1 MLRLRRSRGGLGH
14 VPILCIWARA
24 CLAWAVAGKDGI
36 MAGGTSST
44 AITGA
49 SGRLICVTCRS
60 NPGSSLSSGSHSGSF
75 PAHHKSGTKL
85 VARPKR
91 KDNNSQNILS
101 GWLRTILPLNIIA
114 PCVISFKS
122 SVKELECCLLEFL
135 RASLLSSIWTP
146 STL

>member
-75 PAHHKSGTKL
+75 PAAYHKSGTKL

-101 GWLRTILPLNIIA
+101 GWLPLPLPLNKANCTMCDLFQKFCERDFVDAEIYFHY
-114 PCVISFKS
+114 SH
-122 SVKELECCLLEFL
+122 
-135 RASLLSSIWTP
+135 T
-146 STL
+146 